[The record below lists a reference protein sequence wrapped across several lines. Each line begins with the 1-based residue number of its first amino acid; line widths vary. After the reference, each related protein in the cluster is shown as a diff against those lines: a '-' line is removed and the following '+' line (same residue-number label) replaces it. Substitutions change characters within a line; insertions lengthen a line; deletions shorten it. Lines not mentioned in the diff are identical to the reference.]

1 MSARFILDS
10 VSTGIAIELEI
21 FIGVKADSA

>member
-1 MSARFILDS
+1 MSARSILDS
-10 VSTGIAIELEI
+10 VSTGIVIELEL